1 MTTKYDGIVRF
12 ERLFNFRDLSTATG
26 HILYNRVMRCANPIM
41 ASEKDAAILL
51 NSFNVKTLVDLRDP
65 EEAGT
70 VDDFANLLNNF
81 ITVKLWQEVH
91 TRSDRRRQLNMS
103 II

>member
-70 VDDFANLLNNF
+70 VDDFANLLN
-81 ITVKLWQEVH
+81 KL
-91 TRSDRRRQLNMS
+91 N
-103 II
+103 